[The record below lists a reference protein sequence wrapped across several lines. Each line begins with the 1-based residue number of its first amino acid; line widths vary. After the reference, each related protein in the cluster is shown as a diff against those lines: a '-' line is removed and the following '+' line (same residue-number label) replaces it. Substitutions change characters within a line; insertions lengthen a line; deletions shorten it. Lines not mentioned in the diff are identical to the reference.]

1 MWSDLELNGVVALSR
16 RLHSPYRVFLKDIA
30 ILALAAI
37 VRLHGQL
44 TAKNTCLDTCTT
56 CYKWRIVLDRIE
68 TQNFKEVGPTNEQP
82 TFSHLQ
88 KARS

>member
-16 RLHSPYRVFLKDIA
+16 HLQSPYRVFLKGIA
-30 ILALAAI
+30 TLALAPI
-37 VRLHGQL
+37 VRLYSQL
-44 TAKNTCLDTCTT
+44 MAKNTCLDTCTT

-68 TQNFKEVGPTNEQP
+68 THNFKEVGPTNEQP

-88 KARS
+88 KAGS